1 MLHQCSPRTHP
12 PITAPEGGWVIPQP
26 GDVVDYRG
34 DCAAELLPGAV
45 VEVDMDDVDRD
56 DSNVWGAPDEFG
68 VVRVNPFAPFEDRV
82 LLPDPRPNV
91 SLQLDDESLIV
102 TRAIRYRD
110 SPGWSWPGQES

>member
-12 PITAPEGGWVIPQP
+12 PIPAPEGGWVIPQP